1 MYIFIKTI
9 DGKITQIEINPE
21 MTIIEA
27 KKIFN
32 KKYGN
37 KEN

>member
-1 MYIFIKTI
+1 MYIFIKTTE
-9 DGKITQIEINPE
+9 GKITQIELNPE
-21 MTIIEA
+21 MTIIKA